1 MGNTGIIGVRV
12 PPCHWMASCGEAA
25 SESSLDSSGLAS
37 STSGSTS
44 AWSVLSILD
53 QLKSPQP
60 SEIEAF
66 MHLLLAYRSTLRP
79 ND

>member
-1 MGNTGIIGVRV
+1 
-12 PPCHWMASCGEAA
+12 MASSSEAA

-37 STSGSTS
+37 SSSGSSS

-60 SEIEAF
+60 LDLRF
-66 MHLLLAYRSTLRP
+66 MHLPLAYRSNAL
-79 ND
+79 DLE